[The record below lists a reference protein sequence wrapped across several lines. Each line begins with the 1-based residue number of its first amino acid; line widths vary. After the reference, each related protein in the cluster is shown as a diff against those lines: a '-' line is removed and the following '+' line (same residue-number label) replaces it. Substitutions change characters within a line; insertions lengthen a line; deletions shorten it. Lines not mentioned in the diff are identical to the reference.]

1 MWHNKDILWKGLLEW
16 VFDDLLRFVFPEA
29 EQVFDWS
36 VPGVFMDKEF
46 ERLCPEPKDGT
57 TIRVVDK
64 LAKVK
69 LRKRGK
75 KYALIHVEAQGQ
87 TKKKGRSEFGKR
99 MLQYYML
106 ISSKHPLPL
115 SSIAIFTGG
124 DGHLFPESYTYSFLN
139 TRLPFQYNTINIR
152 DHSDEKLGSSEN
164 PFAWVMLI
172 AKQALLRGKN
182 RDYRLLEKKW
192 IIFKKLYYKGLF
204 EDRKLQAILL
214 FMDRYVPFEDPEI
227 SRTFRERM
235 DSLTGKKNTMDIFEQ
250 VAEMKIE
257 EAKLEGQKEAKDAV
271 IRNLLETSEFSDEKI
286 ASVAEVSV
294 NVVAAIRK
302 QRRAR

>member
-1 MWHNKDILWKGLLEW
+1 M
-16 VFDDLLRFVFPEA
+16 
-29 EQVFDWS
+29 FDWS
-36 VPGVFMDKEF
+36 APGVFMDKEF
-46 ERLCPEPKDGT
+46 ERLCLEPKDGT

-106 ISSKHPLPL
+106 ISGKHPFPL

-152 DHSDEKLGSSEN
+152 DHSDDGS
-164 PFAWVMLI
+164 WVP
-172 AKQALLRGKN
+172 AKIPSPG
-182 RDYRLLEKKW
+182 
-192 IIFKKLYYKGLF
+192 
-204 EDRKLQAILL
+204 
-214 FMDRYVPFEDPEI
+214 
-227 SRTFRERM
+227 
-235 DSLTGKKNTMDIFEQ
+235 
-250 VAEMKIE
+250 
-257 EAKLEGQKEAKDAV
+257 
-271 IRNLLETSEFSDEKI
+271 
-286 ASVAEVSV
+286 
-294 NVVAAIRK
+294 
-302 QRRAR
+302 